1 MEPVTQPATR
11 SIGPAAGALTRI
23 KAAAID
29 LSIVVGWA
37 AFSGAIGGVLRLLD
51 LDFHTPTAWDMYAFA
66 TLVAPVAVTS
76 ALLEASPRQATPGKR
91 RLGLVVV
98 DVEGRRLNRTR
109 SLARSAVK
117 FVPWQMAHTAV
128 FQLLAGSTATG
139 YIVLS
144 IAAQTLVVASILT
157 MVVDSQHRAL
167 HDLIA
172 GTQVVRVDR

>member
-1 MEPVTQPATR
+1 P
-11 SIGPAAGALTRI
+11 S
-23 KAAAID
+23 
-29 LSIVVGWA
+29 
-37 AFSGAIGGVLRLLD
+37 SG
-51 LDFHTPTAWDMYAFA
+51 
-66 TLVAPVAVTS
+66 
-76 ALLEASPRQATPGKR
+76 Q
-91 RLGLVVV
+91 
-98 DVEGRRLNRTR
+98 
-109 SLARSAVK
+109 

-128 FQLLAGSTATG
+128 IQLFAGSTATG